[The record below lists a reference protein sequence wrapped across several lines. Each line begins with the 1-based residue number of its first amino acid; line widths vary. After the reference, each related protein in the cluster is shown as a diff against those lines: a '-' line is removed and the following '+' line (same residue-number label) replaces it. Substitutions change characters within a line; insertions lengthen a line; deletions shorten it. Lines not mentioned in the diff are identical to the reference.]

1 MLLKR
6 SAMSQKPSEKTDD
19 SLLSS
24 ATTHFMTGALN
35 LATKLLLD
43 EKPQNKPLED
53 ENHHSQNYQKP
64 R

>member
-1 MLLKR
+1 
-6 SAMSQKPSEKTDD
+6 MSQKPSEKTDD

-35 LATKLLLD
+35 LAAKLLHD
-43 EKPQNKPLED
+43 EQQQNKSLEN
-53 ENHHSQNYQKP
+53 ESNHPHQNYQKP